1 VVGPVPALVA
11 PQPVPV
17 AVAPQSVA
25 VAPPVVAP
33 VEPAPA
39 PVAVSLAEAPPVPA
53 PAPPRTRLTGTTGEA
68 VDRAYRLIAVAESDG
83 DIDARFAGHLR
94 AALAALVQAGRG
106 DVRAIAVIMR
116 LPSKYGAIMTGRS

>member
-1 VVGPVPALVA
+1 
-11 PQPVPV
+11 
-17 AVAPQSVA
+17 
-25 VAPPVVAP
+25 VVAP

-39 PVAVSLAEAPPVPA
+39 PVAVSVAEVPPVLAKVPA
-53 PAPPRTRLTGTTGEA
+53 PSKPRIQGTMGEA

-94 AALAALVQAGRG
+94 AALAALVHAGRG